1 VRSEAKRHGAIDR
14 LCDTLRPHHP
24 DYTAFTVV
32 SMSGAGRDSAHYL
45 LHRELGGLMPAVLE
59 FDDYKSRRIAEK
71 TGRVPISEDEA
82 FVRFHATHREHRKE
96 KKLPPPTLTDT
107 ERLMQFLSLIARF
120 SVTEE
125 ELGRLDRIG
134 PEQRERIAGFFSVM
148 VSFREALA
156 KEDRFYSPFEEQVF
170 AELSPREN
178 ELFVGLPVMTPAH
191 ERFFSRIPEKSRFI
205 DAPLFGPA
213 MPEEPPDYDSA
224 LSLIRRLGV
233 PEERAAAGRVS
244 FSELEDRPAMSA
256 LVSREI
262 EQFLGRKGEGG
273 QLFIVVLDEALSFY
287 LWQMLLRPLGDTVNF
302 VPWVPFS
309 PFTAAH
315 RLMTAIE
322 GHRPLVTVRR
332 ELTAELADRWHGLDD
347 AERSAFEA
355 AVSLIDEIERLRPL
369 MGNEW
374 ELLAKHLIAAKKLHL
389 PGKRTA
395 PVQVVGLG
403 NATGI
408 PYERALI
415 LPMDRDIFPRKPFNG
430 PFLNLVHVP
439 RIYKAQFEADDLLL
453 RQFLSF
459 GHSAHISAR
468 YDKTAGEAPS
478 PHFAFL
484 SVEFG
489 EKPVKRTMQATPF
502 VPPSNTPS
510 IENNDDLRRRLENF
524 EWSFSSLP
532 LFLSC
537 PFRFVIEEIEKI
549 EPPACFEDEDSVNMA
564 IGLFLH
570 EFFASLKDR
579 DDPLDCWG
587 PLFDERWESD
597 TGIAQKVPDRAV
609 RKAIVR
615 SYLDEI
621 AGWERESGDPV
632 LFSKSVTE
640 TEFSLKATFGGKY
653 RLTGRIDRLQERGGR
668 KLVADLKYKD
678 GIDPIK
684 KDGLIAEVEDPNGL
698 NDHFQLLF
706 YVHLLVENGHAKEE
720 DLDAAYILLRNGDR
734 EKYVV
739 ELPAGEIERRA
750 ETLDALARRLDH
762 TIALERF
769 TPNYRA
775 AACSYCSYKAI
786 CLRPDLYCIGRPK

>member
-1 VRSEAKRHGAIDR
+1 MQERRERLGALGR
-14 LCDTLRPHHP
+14 LCAALKPHHP

-82 FVRFHATHREHRKE
+82 FVRFHAMHREYRKE
-96 KKLPPPTLTDT
+96 KKLPPPPPTDT
-107 ERLMQFLSLIARF
+107 ERLLQFLSLIARF

-134 PEQRERIAGFFSVM
+134 PEQRERIAQFFAIM
-148 VSFREALA
+148 AAFRESLA
-156 KEDRFYSPFEEQVF
+156 AEGRFYAPFEEQVF
-170 AELSPREN
+170 AELSPRES
-178 ELFVGLPVMTPAH
+178 ELFVGLPTMTLAH
-191 ERFFSRIPEKSRFI
+191 ERFFSRIPEGSRFI

-213 MPEEPPDYDSA
+213 MPEESPDYDSA
-224 LSLIRRLGV
+224 LSLVRRLGV

-244 FSELEDRPAMSA
+244 FSELEDRPAVA
-256 LVSREI
+256 AFVSREI
-262 EQFLGRKGEGG
+262 EQFLGRKGEGE
-273 QLFIVVLDEALSFY
+273 QLFIVVLDETLSFY
-287 LWQMLLRPLGDTVNF
+287 LWQMLFRPLGDAVNF

-322 GHRPLVTVRR
+322 EHRSLGTVRR
-332 ELTAELADRWHGLDD
+332 ELTAELADRWHDLDD

-355 AVSLIDEIERLRPL
+355 AVSLIDEIEHLKPL

-374 ELLAKHLIAAKKLHL
+374 EPLARHFVAAKKLHL

-403 NATGI
+403 NAIGI
-408 PYERALI
+408 PYERAII
-415 LPMDRDIFPRKPFNG
+415 LPMDRDIFPRKPFTG
-430 PFLNLVHVP
+430 PFLNLVHLP

-459 GHSAHISAR
+459 GHSAHIAAR
-468 YDKTAGEAPS
+468 YDKVAGEAPS

-489 EKPVKRTMQATPF
+489 EKPVKRTMRATPF
-502 VPPSNTPS
+502 VPPSGAPS
-510 IENNDDLRRRLENF
+510 IENNDDLRQKLEHY

-537 PFRFVIEEIEKI
+537 PFRFVIEEIERL

-570 EFFASLKDR
+570 GFFAALKGSDN
-579 DDPLDCWG
+579 PLDCWG
-587 PLFDERWESD
+587 PVFDERWESD
-597 TGIAQKVPDRAV
+597 PEIARKVPDRMV
-609 RKAIVR
+609 RKAIIR

-640 TEFSLKATFGGKY
+640 TELSLKAMFGGTY

-678 GIDPIK
+678 AVDSIK
-684 KDGLIAEVEDPNGL
+684 KEGLIAEVEDPNGL

-706 YVHLLVENGHAKEE
+706 YVHLLIENGRAKEG

-734 EKYVV
+734 GKYVV
-739 ELPAGEIERRA
+739 ELPAVEIERRRD
-750 ETLDALARRLDH
+750 TLDALARRLDH
-762 TIALERF
+762 TIALDRF

-775 AACSYCSYKAI
+775 AACTFCPYKAL
-786 CLRPDLYCIGRPK
+786 CLRPDLYRIGRPK